1 MLSLN
6 KTDMAQMPESLT
18 DVKEFCSHCGKLL
31 GKGSS
36 YVRATIEQI
45 TSEGETVLVDCDKR
59 YFCKDCLKGGIYV
72 SVRNP
77 ETGDAQF

>member
-1 MLSLN
+1 
-6 KTDMAQMPESLT
+6 
-18 DVKEFCSHCGKLL
+18 
-31 GKGSS
+31 
-36 YVRATIEQI
+36 
-45 TSEGETVLVDCDKR
+45 VLVDCDKR